1 MSAHKHTIV
10 RSSVPS
16 DLARADGAVT
26 PVLLASSRN
35 DDLERIPAL
44 IPRGEW
50 MLIKVKSWSDALQ
63 VLSTVIFPIVLC
75 DREIPGLE
83 WPQGLAHLNSS
94 FRRPALILLSDLA
107 ASSLWQDVIRYG
119 GFDMLFRPLCQE
131 RLLTALDMARI
142 QWEMRLDYAVKTVLP
157 FNP

>member
-1 MSAHKHTIV
+1 
-10 RSSVPS
+10 
-16 DLARADGAVT
+16 
-26 PVLLASSRN
+26 
-35 DDLERIPAL
+35 
-44 IPRGEW
+44 